1 MYLKK
6 LLIVISIKCIV
17 VMLIQPEIVF
27 TQKMLNKKYSL
38 DYYLKKVQKNSIGK
52 SEDSLK
58 IVFFLRFVDFGCEI
72 CLTTFLDFCD
82 KLNLDITNYGKREVI
97 LMFLKDNNPE
107 AYQLRTL
114 KRWAKASNLS
124 YPIMLVPQ
132 SLFDDYNIEYSSI
145 LILNFDN
152 IPEMSEKLPL
162 SPETARLFMKKI
174 FKK

>member
-6 LLIVISIKCIV
+6 LFIVIILKCIIV
-17 VMLIQPEIVF
+17 TLIQNDVVF
-27 TQKMLNKKYSL
+27 TQKMVNMKYSL

-58 IVFFLRFVDFGCEI
+58 IIFLLRFVDFGCEI

-82 KLNLDITNYGKREVI
+82 KLKAEITIYGKRDVI
-97 LMFLKDNNPE
+97 LMFLEDNNPE

-145 LILNFDN
+145 LILNSDN

-174 FKK
+174 FK